1 MNSLAQRSPGSLA
14 FNPDSYDL
22 VPNPPIFTCDGGK
35 WRKYDAGVEENSALP
50 FTRYES
56 ISIVPAKNGG
66 LYLHVDLS
74 YHNTTYAI
82 RQRCD
87 GTSGNGLLQLTA
99 QSFIEGILGQHR
111 MYGALT
117 DCSGYVQA
125 KSGNKPGASGHTGCF
140 INVVD
145 LTSGKPARVPK
156 VMLDRKLS
164 SGEFNKAVEMLSDLV
179 ARTTELSA

>member
-164 SGEFNKAVEMLSDLV
+164 SSEFNKAVEMLSQSL
-179 ARTTELSA
+179 RT